1 MLVFRAPR
9 ADKNS
14 RELWSHK
21 TDCSAGLCD
30 YDRALQ
36 PCRFGPLAWRVVS
49 LLFIF
54 LLGWLQARPSSA
66 QAIDSTIV
74 FRNVSIVPMDSERVL
89 LNRTVVVKRGKITA
103 IDEAGKSTIPSN
115 PVVIDGSGKYL
126 LPGLADMHVHTDPSD
141 FALFLANGI
150 TTIREMNGS
159 ADHLKWRAQ
168 LASGELLGPHLFV
181 ASTLIAGEKV
191 RWRHVLITNPDEAAR
206 VVREFAQQYDFIK
219 VYNGLSRAVYDRIVQ
234 TAREANVPVVGHIP
248 KAVGLD
254 HVLESD
260 QKSIEHAEQI
270 EYATARFDLP
280 LTPQQ
285 AETVAAQI
293 ARSKSWVTPTLASQ
307 EVLCR
312 RGTPW
317 FNSLFDKPEMK
328 FVDQSTL
335 AWWST
340 LKEPPSYSY
349 LRKDGALDSG
359 NAFFSSQVDLV
370 RALNRQHA
378 LLLAGTDTPNPMLV
392 PGFSLHEELR
402 NLHAAGLTNF
412 EVLRTATTNPA
423 AFLGIST
430 ESGTVEVGKRADLV
444 LVDANPLQSLEVL
457 RTPSGVM
464 LGGLWLSRRQLNGL
478 LSKKN

>member
-1 MLVFRAPR
+1 MRDFRATR
-9 ADKNS
+9 AGNLHKGDLWARHLEYN
-14 RELWSHK
+14 REQSYW
-21 TDCSAGLCD
+21 
-30 YDRALQ
+30 
-36 PCRFGPLAWRVVS
+36 CRPLEWHVRFI
-49 LLFIF
+49 LLIF
-54 LLGWLQARPSSA
+54 LLGGV
-66 QAIDSTIV
+66 QAIPSATQTIDLTVV
-74 FRNVSIVPMDSERVL
+74 FRNVSIVPMDAERVL
-89 LNRTVVVKRGKITA
+89 PNRTVVVKRGKITA
-103 IDEAGKSTIPSN
+103 IAEAEKTTIPPN
-115 PVVIDGSGKYL
+115 AVVIDGSGRYL

-141 FALFLANGI
+141 FAVFLANGV

-191 RWRHVLITNPDEAAR
+191 RWRHLLVTSPDEAAT
-206 VVREFAQQYDFIK
+206 VVREFARQKYDFIK
-219 VYNGLSRAVYDRIVQ
+219 VYDGLSREVYDRIVQ
-234 TAREANVPVVGHIP
+234 TAREVNVPIVGHIP
-248 KAVGLD
+248 KAVGLE
-254 HVLESD
+254 HVLESG
-260 QKSIEHAEQI
+260 QKSIEHSEQI

-285 AETVAAQI
+285 AETIAARI
-293 ARSKSWVTPTLASQ
+293 ARSDSWVTPTLASQ
-307 EVLCR
+307 EVLCS
-312 RGTPW
+312 RGTPL
-317 FNSLFDKPEMK
+317 FNSLFDRSEMM

-340 LKEPPSYSY
+340 LKQP
-349 LRKDGALDSG
+349 RKDGAQDSRS
-359 NAFFSSQVDLV
+359 AFFSSQVDLV

-378 LLLAGTDTPNPMLV
+378 RLLAGTDTPNPLLV

-423 AFLGIST
+423 AFLGTSA

-444 LVDANPLQSLEVL
+444 LVDANPLQNLETL

-464 LGGLWLSRRQLNGL
+464 VGGRW
-478 LSKKN
+478 LSKKQLSELLRKN